1 MCPLRIGQSSGQVVE
16 AQGALSP
23 ASGDSTSP
31 PHFRPRGGQVA
42 VTFCTTSVV
51 SLHPAHTFVNSSF
64 IQLSSNYLI

>member
-1 MCPLRIGQSSGQVVE
+1 MIGQSSGQVVE
-16 AQGALSP
+16 AQGALCP

-31 PHFRPRGGQVA
+31 LHFRPRGGQVA

-51 SLHPAHTFVNSSF
+51 SLHPAHTFVNSPF